1 LGGWH
6 DFESGVNVNGVDE
19 MDETQR
25 KEAVSYEEEDA
36 CHMRRRMHDE
46 TQRRQAESPYYNT
59 AAAGACELSSSPPL
73 SITSAGDSSLSP
85 RPNAGLSSQTMRIAN
100 HDKTTYKD
108 TYKDASCTHQW
119 YPSAATPT
127 REQESGFKHASSSEA
142 QNTAPVGGGAASAH
156 RHLSIALDKLSSS
169 KSATAAHMSPPLEP
183 AVSYRDRNK
192 ILKSPLY
199 SDFTW

>member
-1 LGGWH
+1 MRHRGDRRSHLTTIQQQQEH
-6 DFESGVNVNGVDE
+6 AS
-19 MDETQR
+19 
-25 KEAVSYEEEDA
+25 
-36 CHMRRRMHDE
+36 CHHRH
-46 TQRRQAESPYYNT
+46 PY
-59 AAAGACELSSSPPL
+59 P
-73 SITSAGDSSLSP
+73 SP
-85 RPNAGLSSQTMRIAN
+85 RRVTPRFPRAPTQVSVP
-100 HDKTTYKD
+100 K
-108 TYKDASCTHQW
+108 ASCTHQW